1 MPQVEIVTD
10 QGRRR
15 LSWDAGKITIGRL
28 PNSDLVVP
36 SKHVSRTHAELT
48 YADGRV
54 WITDLASGYGIWIGE
69 RRVSHQALPVGQTV
83 RIAPDVF
90 VTVIEDTPDPAA
102 QPTTRLP
109 AVPSQPLDEM
119 PTQLR
124 IPSVPGQPVEQQ
136 LTALHPSAV
145 APASGAAPGRW
156 LRAAEPTVWG
166 PRDAPESPV
175 PEVASRRP
183 TPDFAGFEDEHDG
196 DVFRRQATNPNA
208 SASATTPRARQLTT
222 RLVTCATCGDR
233 NPLDA
238 VNCRGCGHSLV
249 LPCAACGL
257 SLLAAQDRC
266 PRCHTPNAGFSG
278 RIA

>member
-1 MPQVEIVTD
+1 VPQVEIVTD
-10 QGRRR
+10 QERRR
-15 LSWDAGKITIGRL
+15 LSWDVGKITIGRM
-28 PNSDLVVP
+28 PNNDLVVP

-54 WITDLASGYGIWIGE
+54 WITDLASGYGVWIGE
-69 RRVSHQALPVGQTV
+69 RRVSHQTLPVGQAV

-90 VTVIEDTPDPAA
+90 LTVIEDTPDPAA

-109 AVPSQPLDEM
+109 AAPGQPLDEM

-124 IPSVPGQPVEQQ
+124 VPSVPALPVEEKP
-136 LTALHPSAV
+136 TALHPSA
-145 APASGAAPGRW
+145 AASADAPGRW
-156 LRAAEPTVWG
+156 LRAGEPTVWG
-166 PRDAPESPV
+166 PRDAPEPPA
-175 PEVASRRP
+175 PEAARRRP

-208 SASATTPRARQLTT
+208 SAPATAPRARHLTA
-222 RLVTCATCGDR
+222 RLVTCATCGER
-233 NPLDA
+233 NPLD
-238 VNCRGCGHSLV
+238 VVSCRGCGHSLAR
-249 LPCAACGL
+249 PCAACGL

-278 RIA
+278 RIS